1 MRAAPLLT
9 AALLAACG
17 RVASPPG
24 DVRLLCGERAAR
36 GFSVSPDGRRAA
48 WVDGEWPDRTSL
60 VLLDV
65 ASGRRESVRHKGYS
79 LVETAFAPGGGL
91 KVLARKP
98 GAAESPHVPPKRAA
112 ILSVDERGALLSAE
126 DDPAG
131 RIVERK
137 PVPWHQGAEPA
148 FSAEGEVQLVVR
160 GPGGT
165 VWVGSSSRDGSRYA
179 VESFDERD
187 GRRLAHAEVP
197 GPVESLLP
205 AGDALYVLTRSSESL
220 SGAVHGPRL
229 LAKVDLLSGRPAWTA
244 PWAPRRSALLARSPE
259 GRIFAAVRDPHA
271 PSLWSFEDAPESAA
285 AAGRAAS
292 APGAGRARKLRN
304 AALFLARFLP
314 ALLLAGLFFAF
325 RR

>member
-1 MRAAPLLT
+1 MRAAALLL

-17 RVASPPG
+17 RVVTAPEG
-24 DVRLLCGERAAR
+24 AVRLGAGGKAH
-36 GFSVSPDGRRAA
+36 GFSVSSDGRRAT
-48 WVDGEWPDRTSL
+48 WIEGHWPDRTSL

-98 GAAESPHVPPKRAA
+98 GASESPHVPPKRAA
-112 ILSVDERGALLSAE
+112 ILSVDPRGALLSAE
-126 DDPAG
+126 EDPAG

-137 PVPWHQGAEPA
+137 PVPWHQGEEPP
-148 FSAEGEVQLVVR
+148 FPTEGEVTLVVR

-165 VWVGSSSRDGSRYA
+165 VWVASGSRDGARYA
-179 VESFDERD
+179 VECFDER
-187 GRRLAHAEVP
+187 GKRLAHAEVP

-220 SGAVHGPRL
+220 STATRGPRL
-229 LAKVDLLSGRPAWTA
+229 LAKVDLGTGRLAWSAT
-244 PWAPRRSALLARSPE
+244 WAPRRSALLARSPE
-259 GRIFAAVRDPHA
+259 GRLFAAVRDPEA
-271 PSLWSFEDAPESAA
+271 PSLWSFEDGPEAA
-285 AAGRAAS
+285 EAAGRGAA
-292 APGAGRARKLRN
+292 APGAGRARGLRN

-314 ALLLAGLFFAF
+314 ALLLAALFFAF

>member
-1 MRAAPLLT
+1 MRAAPLL

-17 RVASPPG
+17 SVMDAPG
-24 DVRLLCGERAAR
+24 EVRLLSDDRSAR
-36 GFSVSPDGRRAA
+36 GFAVSPDGRRAA
-48 WVDGEWPDRTSL
+48 WIHGEWPDRTSL

-65 ASGRRESVRHKGYS
+65 ESGRRERVRHKGYS
-79 LVETAFAPGGGL
+79 LVEAAFAPDGSL
-91 KVLARKP
+91 KLLARKP
-98 GAAESPHVPPKRAA
+98 GASESPYVPPKRAA

-137 PVPWHQGAEPA
+137 PVPWHEGVEPA
-148 FSAEGEVQLVVR
+148 FAAEGEVSLVVR

-165 VWVGSSSRDGSRYA
+165 VWVGSSSRDGARHA
-179 VESFDERD
+179 VESFEERG

-205 AGDALYVLTRSSESL
+205 AGDALYVLTRSPESL
-220 SGAVHGPRL
+220 STAARGPRL
-229 LAKVDLLSGRPAWTA
+229 LAKMDLRTGRPAWTA
-244 PWAPRRSALLARSPE
+244 EWAPRRSALLARSPA
-259 GRIFAAVRDPHA
+259 GRLFVAVKDPQA
-271 PSLWSFEDAPESAA
+271 PSLWSFADAPGPAA
-285 AAGRAAS
+285 AAGRSAA
-292 APGAGRARKLRN
+292 APGAGRARGLRN

-314 ALLLAGLFFAF
+314 ALLLGALFFAF